1 MKKTLIFTFTIFM
14 FFCYFCCYSQTT
26 VRLSKPRLELK
37 DNRINIFYDIL
48 NSRQTDKFRI
58 WVEITDSTGNKVN
71 ARSLGGDIG
80 Y

>member
-1 MKKTLIFTFTIFM
+1 MRKTFIFIFTIF
-14 FFCYFCCYSQTT
+14 FFLYNSFCYAQTT
-26 VRLSKPRLELK
+26 MRLSKPRLELK
-37 DNRINIFYDIL
+37 DNNINIFYDIL
-48 NSRQTDKFRI
+48 NSIQTDKFRI